1 MRRHADTGGP
11 RLAPEADTGRMTSS
25 PHRDAPGA
33 GAPRA
38 RPLTALAAVTNFLVV
53 FDGLVV
59 TVALPVVQRDFG

>member
-1 MRRHADTGGP
+1 
-11 RLAPEADTGRMTSS
+11 MTSS

-53 FDGLVV
+53 LDGLVV
-59 TVALPVVQRDFG
+59 TVALPVVQRDFSLTS